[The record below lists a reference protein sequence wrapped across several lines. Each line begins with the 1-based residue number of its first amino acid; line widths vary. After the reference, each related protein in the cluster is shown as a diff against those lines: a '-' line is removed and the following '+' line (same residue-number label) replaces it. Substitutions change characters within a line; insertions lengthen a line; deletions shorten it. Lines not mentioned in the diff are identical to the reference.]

1 MRALRRRVRHQLRDV
16 AARIRWEGPRTAVAT
31 SRTFQQL
38 GRLCGSAPGRYGPFV
53 ERELSCADLRG
64 AIGRLAALPAAE
76 RARLPGI
83 SAPRAA
89 QSLAGA
95 VVGHT
100 VMKLTGLRTVTICS
114 WALREGV
121 LLRHLEDGP
130 SWWAEIARLSEK
142 ETAAAEP
149 VPLRIAASLG

>member
-38 GRLCGSAPGRYGPFV
+38 GRLCGAAPGRHGPFV
-53 ERELSCADLRG
+53 ERELSCADLG
-64 AIGRLAALPAAE
+64 EAIGRLAALPAAE

-100 VMKLTGLRTVTICS
+100 AMKLTGLPSVTICP
-114 WALREGV
+114 WAIREGV
-121 LLRHLEDGP
+121 LLRHIEDGP
-130 SWWAEIARLSEK
+130 SWWAEITRRRE
-142 ETAAAEP
+142 ETAPPAP
-149 VPLRIAASLG
+149 VPLRIATTTS